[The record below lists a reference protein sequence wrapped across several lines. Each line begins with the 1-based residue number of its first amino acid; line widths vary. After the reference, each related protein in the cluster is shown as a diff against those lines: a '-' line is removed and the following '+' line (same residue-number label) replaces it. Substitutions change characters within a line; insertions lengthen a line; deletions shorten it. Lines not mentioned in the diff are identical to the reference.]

1 MVNGTVAPG
10 PAYRAAHIYF
20 PPLMRSTLLLPLLLL
35 AGACSSPEQPA
46 TGTSPL
52 AAADSA
58 AAPLEPLDTVRPATV
73 DAQADTLLTSRS
85 RHVFSTAGTPDV
97 FSLVLRGSSV
107 LSSEAAFTITTA
119 GGEVIFREMLTSSD
133 LEAAMVYEMTGST
146 ATQNEREAY
155 VRKRVR
161 EFFTDKNFKRPAVP
175 KSAVL
180 PGPAE
185 APASL
190 DRAAWDDLHSRPE
203 AVAFHYLVGKEDRR
217 AVAWSPLRKQVVHI
231 P

>member
-1 MVNGTVAPG
+1 
-10 PAYRAAHIYF
+10 
-20 PPLMRSTLLLPLLLL
+20 MRSILLLPLLL

-46 TGTSPL
+46 TSTPPL
-52 AAADSA
+52 ADSS

-85 RHVFSTAGTPDV
+85 RHVFSAPGTPDV

-133 LEAAMVYEMTGST
+133 LEAAMVYEMTGPT

-155 VRKRVR
+155 VRKRVQ
-161 EFFTDKNFKRPAVP
+161 EFFAEKNFKRPAVP
-175 KSAVL
+175 KSAIF
-180 PGPAE
+180 PGATE
-185 APASL
+185 APAGL
-190 DRAAWDDLHSRPE
+190 DRAAWDDLRSRPA
-203 AVAFHYLVGKEDRR
+203 AVAFQYLVGKEDRR
-217 AVAWSPLRKQVVHI
+217 TVAWSPLRKQVVHL